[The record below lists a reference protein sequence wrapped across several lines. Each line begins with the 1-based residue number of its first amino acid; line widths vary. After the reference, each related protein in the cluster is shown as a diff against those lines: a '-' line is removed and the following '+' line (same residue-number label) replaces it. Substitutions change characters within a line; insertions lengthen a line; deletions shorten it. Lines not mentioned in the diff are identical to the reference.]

1 MNLTAKHRKKPRMHR
16 VCTLLV
22 GLTLLAP
29 AVDAAAADA
38 VPPPPVVPVPAT
50 DAPAVAAQG
59 TPMAAPKRF
68 QVGVQFLAMPLG
80 EVNATQAG
88 LTAEN
93 ETRFAMGAGLSL
105 GYDVWSGLII
115 GIAPQVIFG
124 AKPREEPESG
134 GNEYDL
140 MARIAYRYSIPDVA
154 ALYAEVLPGYSIYA
168 PIEADKSKGFV
179 LAGGVGCEIDLA
191 EHMFANFGLGYQKGW
206 QTQTATS
213 NAQTSFVRVA
223 LGVGARF

>member
-1 MNLTAKHRKKPRMHR
+1 M
-16 VCTLLV
+16 LLV

-38 VPPPPVVPVPAT
+38 PSDHAALPPPPVVPVPAT
-50 DAPAVAAQG
+50 EAPAVAAQA
-59 TPMAAPKRF
+59 TPPAVRRRF
-68 QVGVQFLAMPLG
+68 DVGVQFLAMPLG
-80 EVNATQAG
+80 ELNATQAG

-93 ETRFAMGAGLSL
+93 ETRFAMGVGLSL

-134 GNEYDL
+134 GTEYDL
-140 MARIAYRYSIPDVA
+140 MARVAYRYAIPRVA
-154 ALYAEVLPGYSIYA
+154 ALYAEVLPGYSIYS
-168 PIEADKSKGFV
+168 PIQSDKSKGFV
-179 LAGGVGCEIDLA
+179 LAGGVGCEIDLG
-191 EHMFANFGLGYQKGW
+191 ERLFANAGLGYQKGW